1 MTQRKIRTLILVLV
15 GAILAFFWIY
25 ALIWGGGI
33 PAQTT
38 ANFGGDI
45 RADIQTKI
53 AAADN
58 EISKFV
64 EYAHRTVKV
73 KSLKIVKCE
82 ATTTDGGKTVNPDL
96 SNLKEVEV
104 VIHTVWDGWF
114 DKNGESEVHYTLVAE
129 NGKLRPTPFRIGET
143 TALLT
148 RAECR

>member
-15 GAILAFFWIY
+15 GGVLAFFWIY
-25 ALIWGGGI
+25 ALIWGGDI
-33 PAQTT
+33 PPQTT
-38 ANFGGDI
+38 DNFGGDV

-58 EISKFV
+58 EIGRFV

-73 KSLKIVKCE
+73 KSLKILKCE

-104 VIHTVWDGWF
+104 VIHAVWDGWF
-114 DKNGESEVHYTLVAE
+114 AKNGESEVHYTLVAE
-129 NGKLRPTPFRIGET
+129 NGKLRPTPFRIGKT
-143 TALLT
+143 TAFHT